1 MSEQIN
7 VKEFPH
13 IFMLKKY
20 NLSKEKLS
28 NHTKQLMTDF
38 NRVVRLV
45 ASRSKDGNV
54 SLTAATQ
61 NKLET
66 YDRYICEGIFEYL
79 EDEEK
84 LSDAQSTKEEEQ
96 MEKKRE
102 EVVEKME
109 EIEEKQKEEIAQEA
123 ADDTQKSARESERAP
138 EEAPAA
144 TPPQEEIK
152 DPKTKTFGMGFWDW
166 K

>member
-13 IFMLKKY
+13 TFLLKKY
-20 NLSKEKLS
+20 QLNKSVLSS
-28 NHTKQLMTDF
+28 HTNQLITDF

-54 SLTAATQ
+54 NLTPATQ

-79 EDEEK
+79 EDAEK
-84 LSDAQSTKEEEQ
+84 LSDEQSTQEEEQ
-96 MEKKRE
+96 MEEKRE

-109 EIEEKQKEEIAQEA
+109 ELHEDAVKENEQTNTNTTPEAVEQE
-123 ADDTQKSARESERAP
+123 TPQ
-138 EEAPAA
+138 EEAPA
-144 TPPQEEIK
+144 K
-152 DPKTKTFGMGFWDW
+152 KKGLGFWNFD
-166 K
+166 